1 VAQLDQRG
9 MMALGRWMGRGGRRS
24 GRGAARY
31 TGGANGGGG
40 WTGRSPEWAGD
51 GAFFLMTTTSDDLGA
66 SVVDPSRELHGARP
80 NKLVMRAA
88 PPGVATQSLGA
99 MVACG
104 VGDDA
109 RHSTKQRSVA
119 ARRLSR
125 ARDGECEEEKGFLAS
140 ASSR

>member
-1 VAQLDQRG
+1 VAQLDRWG
-9 MMALGRWMGRGGRRS
+9 MTALGQWMGRGGRRS

-31 TGGANGGGG
+31 MGGANGGGG
-40 WTGRSPEWAGD
+40 WTGPSPEWADD
-51 GAFFLMTTTSDDLGA
+51 GAFFSTTATGDDLGA
-66 SVVDPSRELHGARP
+66 SVVGPMWELPGARP

-88 PPGVATQSLGA
+88 PLGVATQSLDA

-104 VGDDA
+104 VGDDT
-109 RHSTKQRSVA
+109 RHSTEQRSVA